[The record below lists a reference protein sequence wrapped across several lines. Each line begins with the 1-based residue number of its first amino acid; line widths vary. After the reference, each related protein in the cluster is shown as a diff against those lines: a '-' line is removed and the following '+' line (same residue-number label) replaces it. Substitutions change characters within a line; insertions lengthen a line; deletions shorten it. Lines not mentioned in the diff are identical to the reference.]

1 LIPTK
6 VSIVVN
12 GRTYTAQ
19 MKGEPSRMTVS
30 TLYGQKSFQIGGS
43 PPEVFK
49 VFARMLLR
57 ELVQAEIERKDPRL

>member
-12 GRTYTAQ
+12 GRTYTGQ
-19 MKGEPSRMTVS
+19 MKVEPGRMTVS
-30 TLYGQKSFQIGGS
+30 TLHGQKSLQIGGS
-43 PPEVFK
+43 PPEVSK